1 MSKTNENKLK
11 VREALIDNHWHL
23 TPFGKQVYR
32 QVFPKNMSRT
42 EKIMR
47 FIAPHHRDAVSP
59 GILIKCDLYGVE
71 YEDCRKFIIGY
82 RKKMTG
88 SYLESYEI
96 GA

>member
-1 MSKTNENKLK
+1 MSKTNENYIK
-11 VREALIDNHWHL
+11 VKEALVRDYWHL

-59 GILIKCDLYGVE
+59 EILIKCDLYGVE
-71 YEDCRKFIIGY
+71 YEDCRRFIINY